1 MSLKSK
7 ITYQVA
13 NFFLQN
19 NFFNEISNF
28 FKNKNNLIIFDIGCY
43 KGDFSE
49 KILKL
54 LKEKIKKIYLFDINK
69 KVENYLPLSLK
80 KNKNIKFLNL
90 GLTNKKGSSYY
101 HLNTLFESAGTS
113 ISNLVSEDKKWVKSR
128 NLLLR
133 FLYNK
138 KINFLKKKV
147 QTSTLDFFVKKN
159 RITNIDILKVDIEG
173 TENEFIEGS
182 VKTLKSNKI
191 KVFILEILSKKKLFN
206 IKEKKIIKFLAKNN
220 FILFKKKKIL
230 SISFLSDI
238 KGADYF
244 FIKKNF
250 YKQNETFRYN

>member
-1 MSLKSK
+1 MK
-7 ITYQVA
+7 
-13 NFFLQN
+13 
-19 NFFNEISNF
+19 
-28 FKNKNNLIIFDIGCY
+28 
-43 KGDFSE
+43 
-49 KILKL
+49 
-54 LKEKIKKIYLFDINK
+54 
-69 KVENYLPLSLK
+69 
-80 KNKNIKFLNL
+80 
-90 GLTNKKGSSYY
+90 
-101 HLNTLFESAGTS
+101 
-113 ISNLVSEDKKWVKSR
+113 
-128 NLLLR
+128 LR
-133 FLYNK
+133 FQQTQIKCLNNK